1 MKKLLKCLAITI
13 LTVCA
18 LCTSAF
24 AVKLNV
30 NGVTKELAAYNI
42 KGNNYFKLRDMAE
55 VLNGTSAQF
64 DVTWDETN
72 KAINLLSKT
81 PYSSKETLDAKTVPN
96 AVARAN
102 NSAIYLNGAKVIAGA
117 YNIEG
122 NNYFKLRDIAALLDV
137 AVTYDASTKLIGI
150 DTSKKYEF
158 PSSDGAMEVN
168 PEAVSYIGKGVAV
181 LEERYGKRIPYLN
194 YYKQET
200 SCDFEGGQAAY
211 YYMVNGVYPDWFPVS
226 TVSLQFKDLFNNCPE
241 KVTLDMLKDIFLE
254 WKISGESGESQYFK
268 ANLYGCS
275 FSAEIVD
282 GGFTS
287 SSFGSFSS
295 SGYNVLMTEIVYVG
309 QEHKNTVN
317 ISPVKYYGDFL
328 RQQKEENKKI
338 EFISYTYTLEDI
350 TGDGKEEMLCRYMG
364 VDDLKDRVYTISN
377 GKVKLL
383 YELKDNEV
391 FSSYGKRGEDYV
403 ERIQVMSSNSNGD
416 VERVRYYT
424 LNEKGEKATLLT
436 TIDMSYDI
444 ENGITNL
451 KRDGKKLTYGS
462 EEYDDA
468 MFIAMYSGGYM
479 YSHDYKSMINY

>member
-168 PEAVSYIGKGVAV
+168 PEAVSYIGKGVAE

-200 SCDFEGGQAAY
+200 SCDF
-211 YYMVNGVYPDWFPVS
+211 
-226 TVSLQFKDLFNNCPE
+226 
-241 KVTLDMLKDIFLE
+241 
-254 WKISGESGESQYFK
+254 
-268 ANLYGCS
+268 
-275 FSAEIVD
+275 
-282 GGFTS
+282 
-287 SSFGSFSS
+287 
-295 SGYNVLMTEIVYVG
+295 YNVDAPDHSFRKEVAME
-309 QEHKNTVN
+309 
-317 ISPVKYYGDFL
+317 FL
-328 RQQKEENKKI
+328 KKA
-338 EFISYTYTLEDI
+338 
-350 TGDGKEEMLCRYMG
+350 
-364 VDDLKDRVYTISN
+364 LK
-377 GKVKLL
+377 
-383 YELKDNEV
+383 
-391 FSSYGKRGEDYV
+391 
-403 ERIQVMSSNSNGD
+403 
-416 VERVRYYT
+416 
-424 LNEKGEKATLLT
+424 
-436 TIDMSYDI
+436 
-444 ENGITNL
+444 
-451 KRDGKKLTYGS
+451 
-462 EEYDDA
+462 
-468 MFIAMYSGGYM
+468 
-479 YSHDYKSMINY
+479 